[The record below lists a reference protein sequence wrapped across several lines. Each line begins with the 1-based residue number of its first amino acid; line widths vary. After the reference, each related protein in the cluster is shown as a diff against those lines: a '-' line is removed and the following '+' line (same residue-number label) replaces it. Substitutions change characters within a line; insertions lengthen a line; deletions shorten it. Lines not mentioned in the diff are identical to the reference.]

1 VSCAMCRTPSAL
13 ENQRGVGASPPARGF
28 TPAPHPDPKLL
39 EINVSDRH
47 VRYHCENQRGVGL
60 RPQPGVLPLH
70 PILTPSCWRLTLN
83 RNFGAVKAREGKAVE
98 GFTEG
103 IVLIL

>member
-1 VSCAMCRTPSAL
+1 MPHNSFKDVNSIVLFQPSVGQL
-13 ENQRGVGASPPARGF
+13 EWRGWCPARCAGH
-28 TPAPHPDPKLL
+28 HPRLKT
-39 EINVSDRH
+39 
-47 VRYHCENQRGVGL
+47 RGEWGL